1 MDVKVFEIKDQTI
14 LTNSFN
20 EPFIKISG
28 KKINIKRDLTIY
40 TWSKLKNI
48 PVECNI
54 VFDLSKFKIPETKS
68 TGLDLEIQKVI
79 QNHISYKNILKS
91 ILKNIELNEYNK
103 IGIICDDGKIISVGF
118 AELLKKEYYTNII
131 IYHNNL
137 KKVHKFDL

>member
-1 MDVKVFEIKDQTI
+1 MNFKVFEIKDQTI

-79 QNHISYKNILKS
+79 QNHISYKNILKI

-118 AELLKKEYYTNII
+118 AELLKKEYYKNIV

-137 KKVHKFDL
+137 KSS

>member
-1 MDVKVFEIKDQTI
+1 MNIKVFEIADQTI
-14 LTNSFN
+14 LENSFN
-20 EPFIKISG
+20 EPFTKISG

-68 TGLDLEIQKVI
+68 TGLDLEIQKII

-137 KKVHKFDL
+137 KSS

>member
-1 MDVKVFEIKDQTI
+1 MNVKVFEIKDQTI
-14 LTNSFN
+14 LENN
-20 EPFIKISG
+20 YYEPFIKISG

-79 QNHISYKNILKS
+79 QNHISYKNILKT

-137 KKVHKFDL
+137 KSS

>member
-1 MDVKVFEIKDQTI
+1 MNFKVFEIKDQTI

-28 KKINIKRDLTIY
+28 KKINTDRDLTIY

-54 VFDLSKFKIPETKS
+54 VFDLSKFKIPEIKS

-79 QNHISYKNILKS
+79 QNHISYKNILKI

-137 KKVHKFDL
+137 KSS